1 MQKQGNG
8 KSVVHNKPDMLM
20 CKCYDRNF
28 TDFLH
33 ESLSYMYLQNSP
45 DS

>member
-8 KSVVHNKPDMLM
+8 KSVVHNKPEYANVQMLWWEF
-20 CKCYDRNF
+20 YWL
-28 TDFLH
+28 TIY
-33 ESLSYMYLQNSP
+33 ESLSYLQNSP